1 MFLFV
6 LFYCFVLFLQLL
18 VFPDTPLAATE
29 DRQLLVKEKATVWLC
44 SQRMWMSFQRR
55 SENRV
60 FVRAAVSSSC
70 GYLSGKVSSEGGGGV
85 AGGED
90 TSCFAFVLM
99 EYLTCLLLFFGSCF
113 SCFVFSCFSALS

>member
-6 LFYCFVLFLQLL
+6 LFFRLVLFLQLL

-44 SQRMWMSFQRR
+44 SRRMWMSFQRR

-70 GYLSGKVSSEGGGGV
+70 GYLSGKVSGVGGGV

-99 EYLTCLLLFFGSCF
+99 EYLT
-113 SCFVFSCFSALS
+113 